1 MPRNGKRERI
11 AAGIYR
17 DGAGLSAIARCGT
30 VQREKRF
37 PLGTDMRLMQR
48 WRDDTRARLLKRRPQ
63 GPRSGFDR
71 DARRYLGLMQHLAAY
86 KGRKAEIS
94 AWVKRFEDRHRSIIT
109 SADVLKAR
117 VAWLEAKTSPKT
129 INNRVQTLRHLY
141 RTLDGPDVET
151 PCDRVTPLPVTRT
164 PPVVVSDAT
173 IILVEQTLA
182 GFESVNRLPDRKTRA
197 RFRVYAT
204 CGKRP
209 VEIMRAQPSDVSLE
223 RRVWLP
229 RDAKGGYGPGVYL
242 NDDALAAWTLFI
254 EAAAWGAFNT
264 NSFARTIRQA
274 GWPAGVKPY
283 NLRHTTW
290 ITASER
296 GADLADIQADA
307 GHKHLATT
315 RQHYVPVLNSR
326 MQKLGELLD
335 GRFGWASVPLSGA
348 MSALETGADS

>member
-1 MPRNGKRERI
+1 MPRTGKRTRI
-11 AAGIYR
+11 ANGIYHDDR
-17 DGAGLSAIARCGT
+17 GLAAVVKIGHI
-30 VQREKRF
+30 QREKRF
-37 PLGTDMRLMQR
+37 PHGTDLRIMHR
-48 WRDDTRARLLKRRPQ
+48 WRDDTSARLRKRQPQ
-63 GPRSGFDR
+63 GPRSGFER
-71 DARRYLGLMQHLAAY
+71 DARRYLGLMRHLAAY
-86 KGRKAEIS
+86 KGRAAEVS
-94 AWVKRFEDRHRSIIT
+94 AWIKRFADRHRSTIT

-117 VAWLEAKTSPKT
+117 VAWLQTTSPKT

-141 RTLDGPDVET
+141 RTLDGPDVDT
-151 PCDRVTPLPVTRT
+151 PCDHLTPLPVTRT
-164 PPVVVSDAT
+164 PPVVVSDAQ
-173 IILVEQTLA
+173 IIAIEQTLA
-182 GFESVNRLPDRKTRA
+182 AFESVNRLPDQKTRA

-209 VEIMRAQPSDVSLE
+209 VEIMRAQRTDVSLE

-242 NDDALAAWTLFI
+242 NDDALAAWQLFI
-254 EAAAWGAFNT
+254 EADAWGPFCT

-296 GADLADIQADA
+296 GADLADIQAGA

-335 GRFGWASVPLSGA
+335 GRFGWATVPSGRA
-348 MSALETGADS
+348 SGEVETPAES